1 MDVVAH
7 TPSII
12 TSNLSENGPM
22 PANITETTD
31 FFEGDS
37 VYFIEWN
44 DDRLNPRIPKAELN
58 AVLDEYESVL
68 GKPITSL
75 QSITI

>member
-1 MDVVAH
+1 MNVVAH

-37 VYFIEWN
+37 VYFRMGDN
-44 DDRLNPRIPKAELN
+44 KYVHKLL
-58 AVLDEYESVL
+58 
-68 GKPITSL
+68 
-75 QSITI
+75 